1 MTENKFSFQYE
12 KIFLQQMAYVYLI
25 GQNGDNDYYKIGS
38 TRAKDLNK
46 RLKQL
51 QTGNSNQLYIKH
63 SFQTDTPFK
72 LERMLHFHFNES
84 HELNEWF
91 GMTKEQINAFI
102 PTCKRLQST
111 IDSLVDNPYF
121 NDKKSRQNEKE
132 SILD

>member
-1 MTENKFSFQYE
+1 
-12 KIFLQQMAYVYLI
+12 MAYVYLI

-72 LERMLHFHFNES
+72 LERMLHFQFNES

-91 GMTKEQINAFI
+91 GMTKEQIDAFI
-102 PTCKRLQST
+102 PTCKRLQSS

-132 SILD
+132 SLLD

>member
-1 MTENKFSFQYE
+1 
-12 KIFLQQMAYVYLI
+12 MAYVYLI

-72 LERMLHFHFNES
+72 LERMLHFQFNES
-84 HELNEWF
+84 HELHEWF

-102 PTCKRLQST
+102 PTCERLQST
-111 IDSLVDNPYF
+111 IDSLADNPYF
-121 NDKKSRQNEKE
+121 NDKKYRQNENE
-132 SILD
+132 SLLE